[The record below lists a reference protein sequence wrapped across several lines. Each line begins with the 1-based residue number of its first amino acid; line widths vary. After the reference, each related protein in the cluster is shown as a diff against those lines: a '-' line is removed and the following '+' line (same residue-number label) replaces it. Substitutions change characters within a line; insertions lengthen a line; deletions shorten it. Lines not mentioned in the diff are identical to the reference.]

1 MGPNRWPLWSR
12 ALKFPGRAESTNH
25 KCPSPGHALRS
36 PRPSRRRRRTDVT
49 GIGGRWAAEA
59 PPTPP
64 GTRPWRRLEPMK
76 GARRL
81 RSPALV
87 LLLLRPLLASGDS
100 ASRPQARA
108 MNPDGGGGGGSA
120 RGSPEN
126 SHYRLQRST
135 VPGSEPQRSN
145 ELLLLTSGEGYS
157 PEQRHHVLYF
167 PGDVQVTR
175 ARPPRHAHTGSHTKR
190 VRGAPRFLPEPH
202 SGKGPWRATVS
213 RERLS
218 GRGPP
223 GGRSGTTGTCTHSP
237 QPGLG
242 GLCVL
247 GTQDTV

>member
-1 MGPNRWPLWSR
+1 
-12 ALKFPGRAESTNH
+12 
-25 KCPSPGHALRS
+25 
-36 PRPSRRRRRTDVT
+36 
-49 GIGGRWAAEA
+49 
-59 PPTPP
+59 
-64 GTRPWRRLEPMK
+64 MK
-76 GARRL
+76 GARCL
-81 RSPALV
+81 RSPVLV
-87 LLLLRPLLASGDS
+87 LLLLRPLHASGDS
-100 ASRPQARA
+100 ASRPQTRA
-108 MNPDGGGGGGSA
+108 MNPGGGGA
-120 RGSPEN
+120 QGSPEN

-145 ELLLLTSGEGYS
+145 EVLLLTPGEGDS

-175 ARPPRHAHTGSHTKR
+175 ARPPRHAHAGSHTKR

-202 SGKGPWRATVS
+202 PGKGPWRATVS

-218 GRGPP
+218 VPVLP
-223 GGRSGTTGTCTHSP
+223 GGRRGTTGNGTCTHSP